1 MDWRWPG
8 SVLLVNVL
16 AKNVSIS
23 LTPFCCG
30 INCCVLY
37 CGIDGLEEN
46 KRGKFVRMVSSK

>member
-23 LTPFCCG
+23 LTPFCRD
-30 INCCVLY
+30 NYCCVY
-37 CGIDGLEEN
+37 CDGIDGLEGE
-46 KRGKFVRMVSSK
+46 K